1 MSLDKVASH
10 LAAQGRGPDTTLVHM
25 SPREV
30 GALQTIAKQHGG
42 SLTVNPQTGLPEAG
56 FLDAILPVV
65 AGAGLSLI
73 PGVGPLMAA
82 GIVGA
87 GTGLLTKDLNKGLMA
102 GLGAF
107 GGASLAG
114 GLMGAGTAAGAGAEG
129 AAGALGVQGAATG
142 PGSQAAMLAE
152 QTAGFGPEGIESIRS
167 AANTATGVTPTAAP
181 TAFDQMKS
189 GFANTKFDAD
199 YLKKNMFPIGAAA
212 APLLLGGGD
221 LFGGGQKQEASN
233 SYIRPQTYTQTR
245 NPNYTGAGTSYFTQS
260 MTPQTPI
267 PASDFKG
274 TAFAGGGIVALAD
287 GGAAAPLGIQALGPQ
302 SAGESFA
309 PVMTYDPVSRQ
320 YISTAPAAA
329 PAPGTFMYDAAT
341 RQYVTAPPPEAA
353 PAGLPAIGDNQMSY
367 MYGDSGGDVGAN
379 DMGDAAN
386 AAADAAAGVAA
397 GEQGSP
403 GADGNSDGP
412 AGEGDSPGDSGDGG
426 VGDAG
431 FASGG
436 ITNSKMAQVEQ
447 YLAKA
452 QSGQKG
458 MQEVMSLAKAGDYN
472 AAIALNKLGESPN
485 QNYAMGGGIASLGS
499 YSDGGRMLKGPGD
512 GVSDSIPATI
522 GGRQPARLAAEEFV
536 IPARIVSELGNGS
549 SEAGAKRLY
558 GMMERVEHAREK
570 SVGNGK
576 IAVDTKAY
584 KHLPA

>member
-30 GALQTIAKQHGG
+30 GALQSIAKQHGG
-42 SLTVNPQTGLPEAG
+42 SLTINPQTGLAEAG

-65 AGAGLSLI
+65 AGAGLSMI
-73 PGVGPLMAA
+73 PGVGPMMAA

-87 GTGLLTKDLNKGLMA
+87 GTGLLTKDLNKGLLA

-114 GLMGAGTAAGAGAEG
+114 GLMGAGTAAVNTAST
-129 AAGALGVQGAATG
+129 AGALGQTGAAE
-142 PGSQAAMLAE
+142 AVN
-152 QTAGFGPEGIESIRS
+152 AGLMTSGGGLTPEG
-167 AANTATGVTPTAAP
+167 AAQLMASSGSNYVAP
-181 TAFDQMKS
+181 TVTNPLSAGLSEISSAPGAF
-189 GFANTKFDAD
+189 F
-199 YLKKNMFPIGAAA
+199 KKNMFPIGMAA
-212 APLLLGGGD
+212 APLLAGGSG
-221 LFGGGQKQEASN
+221 LFGGENKEEPAPG
-233 SYIRPQTYTQTR
+233 YIRPQTYTQAR
-245 NPNYTGAGTSYFTQS
+245 NPNYTGAGTPYFTQS
-260 MTPQTPI
+260 YTAGEPVL
-267 PASDFKG
+267 ASDWG
-274 TAFAGGGIVALAD
+274 SRAFAGGGIVALAD
-287 GGAAAPLGIQALGPQ
+287 GGQSASLGISALGPQ
-302 SAGESFA
+302 SNANDFA
-309 PVMTYDPVSRQ
+309 PVVSYDPVTRQ
-320 YISTAPAAA
+320 YVNVAPTTAPI
-329 PAPGTFMYDAAT
+329 PNNMVYDAAT
-341 RQYVTAPPPEAA
+341 QRYVTADPTTA
-353 PAGLPAIGDNQMSY
+353 AGLPAIGANQTNY
-367 MYGDSGGDVGAN
+367 MYDVGGGDSDGGASASDSSGAMGEGDPGGPGGMGEGTAGPGGDSG
-379 DMGDAAN
+379 
-386 AAADAAAGVAA
+386 
-397 GEQGSP
+397 
-403 GADGNSDGP
+403 GP
-412 AGEGDSPGDSGDGG
+412 AGEGDSPGDSSDGG

-472 AAIALNKLGESPN
+472 AAIALNKIGGNPN
-485 QNYAMGGGIASLGS
+485 QNYAAGGISSLGS

>member
-1 MSLDKVASH
+1 MSLTNVASH

-30 GALQTIAKQHGG
+30 GALQTIARQHGG
-42 SLTVNPQTGLPEAG
+42 SLTINPQTGLVEAG
-56 FLDAILPVV
+56 FLDALLPMV

-87 GTGLLTKDLNKGLMA
+87 GTGLLTKDLNKGLLA

-114 GLMGAGTAAGAGAEG
+114 SLMGAGSAAGSSAAAAETAA
-129 AAGALGVQGAATG
+129 AAGSLYTPAEIASMQAAGLSPAEIAASAADYVGGASGVGTANM
-142 PGSQAAMLAE
+142 PFSQATQSALNNPAM
-152 QTAGFGPEGIESIRS
+152 AGLSEISK
-167 AANTATGVTPTAAP
+167 AP
-181 TAFDQMKS
+181 GAF
-189 GFANTKFDAD
+189 F
-199 YLKKNMFPIGAAA
+199 KKNMFPIGAAA

-221 LFGGGQKQEASN
+221 LFGGGQKEDPATS
-233 SYIRPQTYTQTR
+233 STYIRPQTYTQTR
-245 NPNYTGAGTSYFTQS
+245 NPNYTGAGTPYFTQS
-260 MTPQTPI
+260 YAAKEPVL
-267 PASDFKG
+267 ASEWG
-274 TAFAGGGIVALAD
+274 NRSFAGGGIVALAD
-287 GGAAAPLGIQALGPQ
+287 GGQSASLGISALGPQ
-302 SAGESFA
+302 LNTNDFA
-309 PVMTYDPVSRQ
+309 PVVTYDPV
-320 YISTAPAAA
+320 TK
-329 PAPGTFMYDAAT
+329 
-341 RQYVTAPPPEAA
+341 QYVNANSVVAPVVDNNFTYDPVTQRYITATPEVA
-353 PAGLPAIGDNQMSY
+353 AGLPAIGTDMTGPQWY
-367 MYGDSGGDVGAN
+367 AGDSGEGGS
-379 DMGDAAN
+379 
-386 AAADAAAGVAA
+386 AG
-397 GEQGSP
+397 P
-403 GADGNSDGP
+403 DGP
-412 AGEGDSPGDSGDGG
+412 AGEGDSPGDSSDGG

-452 QSGQKG
+452 QSSTQG

-472 AAIALNKLGESPN
+472 AAIALNKIGGNPN